1 MYTMTN
7 GVKQGELLYPLLFT
21 IYIVGL
27 YYELKRAGVRF
38 HINGE
43 FAGAFW
49 YADDSVLLY
58 ALTHYI
64 TVCEETF
71 KGLIYSLKLKCFNV
85 KNKDLVLFLFNQPVI
100 IVDHDIL
107 RK

>member
-1 MYTMTN
+1 MGPFVRRLLFNLYGNQQFQIQWNNCLSDMYTMTN
-7 GVKQGELLYPLLFT
+7 GVKQGEVLYPILFT
-21 IYIVGL
+21 IILLYIVGL

-38 HINGE
+38 HLNGE

-71 KGLIYSLKLKCFNV
+71 KGLIYS
-85 KNKDLVLFLFNQPVI
+85 
-100 IVDHDIL
+100 
-107 RK
+107 